1 MRLCLIGHFLISIRP
16 FIRFIF
22 HHFLQKSPAADGL
35 FHLFALLL
43 EFQAEG
49 VRPLGHAEELLLLQE
64 GIIVPLG
71 VVVIGEISLVFS
83 QGIARETLVIAD
95 DVAKPFGAH
104 HLSGKCLVRVIG

>member
-1 MRLCLIGHFLISIRP
+1 MLFLKVLGRIILKL
-16 FIRFIF
+16 FFF
-22 HHFLQKSPAADGL
+22 EHFLQKSPATYGM

-49 VRPLGHAEELLLLQE
+49 VRPLGHAEELLLLQK

-83 QGIARETLVIAD
+83 QGIA
-95 DVAKPFGAH
+95 
-104 HLSGKCLVRVIG
+104 